1 MSDKENGKKM
11 KEENDLE
18 LFSREYNNIT
28 GLSLNGVSATE
39 RPDFI
44 VYRSDG
50 MKLGIELT
58 KVMRDPESAFWARVL
73 NGEEQ
78 ADSLDSIWKLQE
90 LIYNKDKKRS
100 EDNWQLPNRTM
111 LLLQLMDSSIEQ
123 LSSVLDDGIIKEINK
138 TGFLE
143 IWIGDY
149 SILEAYGTIQLYCIK
164 PKKWQDLYNH
174 INNEKKPYG

>member
-1 MSDKENGKKM
+1 MSNQEIGKKM
-11 KEENDLE
+11 NEEEDLE
-18 LFSREYNNIT
+18 LFSREYEQITSLSFNIVAT
-28 GLSLNGVSATE
+28 TE

-58 KVMRDPESAFWARVL
+58 KVMRDPYSAFWARVL

-78 ADSLDSIWKLQE
+78 ADPLDSVMNLQE
-90 LIYNKDKKRS
+90 LIYTKDKKLS
-100 EDNWQLPNRTM
+100 EDNWQFPDRTI

-123 LSSVLDDGIIKEINK
+123 VASLLDDGIIKEINK

-149 SILEAYGTIQLYCIK
+149 SISEAYGTIQLYCIK
-164 PKKWQDLYNH
+164 PKKWQGLHDH
-174 INNEKKPYG
+174 INSGKKPFG